1 MWQTLKKEETIEKLN
16 TNEKQ
21 GLTEE
26 DALLQARVARILRD
40 GEYDYNKEEV
50 VLWKP

>member
-1 MWQTLKKEETIEKLN
+1 MANIKKEETIEKLN

-26 DALLQARVARILRD
+26 QVRK
-40 GEYDYNKEEV
+40 NKKKKE
-50 VLWKP
+50 KTN

>member
-1 MWQTLKKEETIEKLN
+1 MLTLKKEETIEKLN

-26 DALLQARVARILRD
+26 QVRKTTA
-40 GEYDYNKEEV
+40 
-50 VLWKP
+50 